1 MKKTNKKRFIIT
13 AIFIIFILV
22 IVILGFKSCN
32 QTESQRLMTDDEAV
46 DWNGKQE
53 LPKAKL
59 DGDIP
64 AIAIPGFDS
73 ITFISNQTKQQ
84 VNFYNPE
91 INDCYFLMT
100 LAIDDEE
107 VWQSGNV
114 APGKGYYEIEL
125 DRTYPVTKTNG
136 YLKIRCFKEDGAEL
150 NSAIVK
156 FDVYFKEN
164 G

>member
-1 MKKTNKKRFIIT
+1 MKNTNRERFLT
-13 AIFIIFILV
+13 AAVILILILV
-22 IVILGFKSCN
+22 IIFLGFKSCGMADN
-32 QTESQRLMTDDEAV
+32 QNLKLDDEAV
-46 DWNGKQE
+46 NWNGKQE

-73 ITFISNQTKQQ
+73 ITFISNQTKQK

-100 LAIDDEE
+100 LVIDDEE

-125 DRTYPVTKTNG
+125 NRTYPVTQANG
-136 YLKIRCFKEDGAEL
+136 VLRIRCFKENGAEL
-150 NSAIVK
+150 NSAAVK
-156 FDVYFKEN
+156 FSIYFKEN
-164 G
+164 